1 MKYPKEY
8 LDEIKLR
15 LKVSQVVGKSVKLK
29 KRGKEFIGLSPFSNE
44 KTPSFTVNNEKG
56 FYHCFSSAEHGNI
69 FDFLMKTKNYKFGE
83 AVRALASDA
92 GMQPYR
98 FTKQD
103 AERQNRWKIY
113 NAILEKYSNFCHEE
127 LVSEKYPEVI
137 EYLNKRKVT
146 KKEII
151 FFKIGYTSSRKDF
164 YEQLKKE
171 FDEKQISS
179 SGIYFFDENKKKYVD
194 RFRNRIIFPVKS
206 LNGSVFAIGG
216 RTLSKTSSA
225 KYINSPETEFYK
237 KGNNLYNINA
247 AKESRNKS
255 EEVFIVEG
263 YMDVLNL
270 HKFGIQNVVANLGT
284 AMTERQLD
292 LIWKFFK
299 SPIIC
304 LDGDS
309 SGQKAAV
316 RAAERLFPLMKADF
330 NIYFLTLPENLDPD
344 SYINQKGKE
353 SFLKFVESKIE
364 IQNFVW
370 DSCFQDV
377 DKNNPYS
384 LTLFEKKIKSLCGEV
399 KDRTLAKYFLDNFM
413 RKINEL
419 TPNINF
425 RKNNFFKLKN
435 KINPLQ
441 KTKDVYRQRN
451 KFEEKELKEFS
462 ILFLVINNLDIFRKK
477 IELISEITFSNNIM
491 NEFKKR
497 LIDYLLS
504 EKFFNRKKI
513 NLEDFEQKFRDIINL
528 ITMNAPIKII
538 HKNKNEAEIVLMF
551 NEIINEIKKIEL
563 RKKIEFLEDKVSIN
577 LDETLYSELL
587 LLRNQLKR
595 G

>member
-370 DSCFQDV
+370 DSCFQDI